1 MSKPTQQ
8 EVDIDTEQTLNP
20 NARSPLIFQRK
31 QGHALY
37 PFTPVTISKGLE
49 KLADAEIKSRL
60 AKLKKSGDYSE
71 FEYEETIWEGMDSV
85 YEEALGTL
93 RYAQY
98 YCYQGRPYRAY
109 PFAAKALAANPNDF
123 EALLT
128 WVYTYEHN
136 REPHNRESYNRFDDA
151 ERVIALRRLQN
162 MNPNHPY
169 VLQELARAIYPER
182 PTEALGYA
190 KKALQLDYR
199 YSREGLDGVCY
210 FQSGDYKKAL
220 SVYERVYADADA
232 DS

>member
-1 MSKPTQQ
+1 MKCFIVQGTLLFVLVSILLVGCNGFSVKNAQKSIEPEHTPLDKSPRVSKPTQQ

-20 NARSPLIFQRK
+20 NERSPLIFQRT

-37 PFTPVTISKGLE
+37 PFAPVTISKGIE
-49 KLADAEIKSRL
+49 KLPDAEIKSRL

-98 YCYQGRPYRAY
+98 YCYEGRPYRAY

-128 WVYTYEHN
+128 WVYTYQ
-136 REPHNRESYNRFDDA
+136 HNRESHNRFDDA

-162 MNPNHPY
+162 MHPNHPY
-169 VLQELARAIYPER
+169 VLQELA
-182 PTEALGYA
+182 
-190 KKALQLDYR
+190 
-199 YSREGLDGVCY
+199 
-210 FQSGDYKKAL
+210 
-220 SVYERVYADADA
+220 
-232 DS
+232 